1 MNLRALTSNRVV
13 RLLKE
18 TFNDWMEDSA
28 LRLSAALA
36 YYFDPVS
43 GRARRDALQRTM
55 SKTPPARPVA
65 TVSGLSTTSPIA
77 AAR

>member
-1 MNLRALTSNRVV
+1 MKKLIVFAGVG
-13 RLLKE
+13 
-18 TFNDWMEDSA
+18 
-28 LRLSAALA
+28 AALA

-55 SKTPPARPVA
+55 SKTPPARPVG
-65 TVSGLSTTSPIA
+65 TVSGLTTTASPIA